1 MEFSKTE
8 RQLARNST
16 DRKLKQNYERTERRL
31 EAAAKRGDFK
41 GMEKAMKQHH
51 KYEYA
56 MLLRKARRSRRR
68 RTWR

>member
-16 DRKLKQNYERTERRL
+16 DRKLKRSYERSERRL

-41 GMEKAMKQHH
+41 GMEKAMKEHH

-56 MLLRKARRSRRR
+56 MLLRKARRGRRR
-68 RTWR
+68 R

>member
-8 RQLARNST
+8 RQLARNFT
-16 DRKLKQNYERTERRL
+16 DSNLKRNYERTERKL

-41 GMEKAMKQHH
+41 GMDKAMKEHH

-56 MLLRKARRSRRR
+56 MLYKKAKYARYRRKHK
-68 RTWR
+68 

>member
-8 RQLARNST
+8 RQLARNSS
-16 DRKLKQNYERTERRL
+16 DSNLKRNYERTERKL

-41 GMEKAMKQHH
+41 GMDKAMKEHH

-56 MLLRKARRSRRR
+56 MLLRKARRGRRR
-68 RTWR
+68 R